1 MQLIANLHV
10 HLGYGGLIHQFK
22 NYILRGEKKYIDV
35 FHQRYQ
41 KASLLLIEYKKLPSI
56 SLSELKNIEIL
67 ENTFDTYKR
76 HLTRAVNLKSE
87 QKTIKEID
95 AVIKIDDNPAFNAL
109 NDLENRGH
117 LDIEPTDWW
126 RVATRKINLL
136 KTIEDHISSDLRA
149 SAMALKKE
157 AQSLFIFYL
166 LMASGMILF
175 TFMLSYYLARGITN
189 PLKSLVNV
197 ANQISS
203 GNREIKIR
211 VKSKDEIEDLS
222 SAMVKMLDSV
232 NHSEQQLKKSSQ
244 AYARFVP
251 DEFLQW
257 LSKDNIL
264 DIQLGNHAEMNLTI
278 LFSDIRSFTT
288 LSEKM
293 SPQSNFNLINDYLK
307 TMGPIIR
314 QHRGFIDKYIGD
326 AIMALFL
333 IADDALN
340 AGIAM
345 LQQLEMF
352 NKNHN
357 AVSSPLQI
365 GIGINTGKLM
375 LGIIGEEN
383 RLQCTVISDAVNI
396 ASRLENLTKTYKNS
410 LIISQNTFDQITNPS
425 QYAIR
430 FLDNI
435 KVKGRSERIN
445 IFEVL
450 DGEPT
455 EMRELKLATLKTFER
470 AVSLYQKHQFNKVKE
485 LMKTCLHKNPQ
496 DIVAEMYIQRCQNFL
511 IIDENDNW
519 EKLAQKIEWAPDLL
533 IGNQLIDEQ
542 HKAIFAKTKNLVMSI
557 GSGETEEESDEMIS
571 FLESYIATHFEIEE
585 MYMQLYHYP
594 DDAFHKEQHT
604 QFIDTF
610 NKIKINKNRWG
621 HLYLA
626 LHIQYEIADWLV
638 HHIGGADKELG
649 LFLKGKM

>member
-1 MQLIANLHV
+1 
-10 HLGYGGLIHQFK
+10 
-22 NYILRGEKKYIDV
+22 
-35 FHQRYQ
+35 
-41 KASLLLIEYKKLPSI
+41 
-56 SLSELKNIEIL
+56 
-67 ENTFDTYKR
+67 
-76 HLTRAVNLKSE
+76 
-87 QKTIKEID
+87 
-95 AVIKIDDNPAFNAL
+95 
-109 NDLENRGH
+109 
-117 LDIEPTDWW
+117 
-126 RVATRKINLL
+126 
-136 KTIEDHISSDLRA
+136 
-149 SAMALKKE
+149 MA
-157 AQSLFIFYL
+157 Q
-166 LMASGMILF
+166 
-175 TFMLSYYLARGITN
+175 
-189 PLKSLVNV
+189 
-197 ANQISS
+197 
-203 GNREIKIR
+203 
-211 VKSKDEIEDLS
+211 
-222 SAMVKMLDSV
+222 MLDSV
-232 NHSEQQLKKSSQ
+232 NHSEHKLKESNQ

-264 DIQLGNHAEMNLTI
+264 DIQLGNHTEMNLTI

-288 LSEKM
+288 FSEKM

-307 TMGPIIR
+307 EMGPIIR
-314 QHRGFIDKYIGD
+314 EHRGFIDKYIGD

-340 AGIAM
+340 AAIAM
-345 LQQLEMF
+345 LQQLEIF
-352 NKNHN
+352 NKNQN
-357 AVSSPLQI
+357 AVSSPLKI

-410 LIISQNTFDQITNPS
+410 LIMSKNTFDQITNPS

-455 EMRELKLATLKTFER
+455 EMRELKLATLNNFER
-470 AVSLYQKHQFNKVKE
+470 AVSLYQKHQFKKVKG
-485 LMKTCLHKNPQ
+485 LMKTCLQENPQ

-519 EKLAQKIEWAPDLL
+519 EKIAQKIEWAPDLL
-533 IGNQLIDEQ
+533 IGNPLIDEQ
-542 HKAIFAKTKNLVMSI
+542 HQAIFTKIKNLVMSI
-557 GSGETEEESDEMIS
+557 GSGETETESDEMIS
-571 FLESYIATHFEIEE
+571 FLKSYITSHFEVEE

-594 DDAFHKEQHT
+594 DYAFHKEQHT

-610 NKIKINKNRWG
+610 NKINMNKNKWG

-638 HHIGGADKELG
+638 HHIGGSDRELG
-649 LFLKGKM
+649 LFLKEKM